1 MKLSCRPIK
10 IDLMHTIYKI
20 LFLIAI
26 SFTARTIVS
35 AQIVKD
41 SVSRDNVKTD
51 SIPSLPANKKDTVP
65 SSVNVELENIFN
77 AKNPKK
83 YTISHITVT
92 GTTFD
97 PNLIISISGL
107 AIGDKIILPGG
118 DAFANAITNLWKQ
131 NLVSNVEIYLTDLK
145 GDDLSVEIHVTDR
158 PVLSN
163 FKFKGITK
171 TEADDVTKKLDLK
184 KGRVTRVTEGFKVTA
199 ISTIKK
205 FFVDKGY
212 RNVDVAINEVK
223 DTKATNAVNLL
234 FIINKNGKVRINN
247 IYFAGNHKVSD
258 LRLKKQMKGTKEKSR
273 LTLFPSA
280 DYNVY
285 DTTKTNYLTFN
296 KYVKENGFLFPS
308 KTKELLDPYVRLKF
322 LSSSKFNE
330 KKYNDDKN
338 KILDYYNSLGFR
350 DATIVA
356 DTTYND
362 KGDLDVAI
370 KLTEGPRYYFGN
382 ITWKGNTKYPD
393 SILSAILGIKKG
405 DVYNAETLNKRLGVT
420 PSPEGGDIASLY
432 EDDGYL
438 FFRITPVETAVY
450 NDTIDHEIRIVEGP
464 QATIGKVGI
473 SGNDKTKEYVIRRE
487 LRTIPGEKFSR
498 EKIIRTQR
506 ELSQLGYFDAEKI
519 SPGIVPHP
527 ENGTVDI
534 TWNVVEKSSDQLELS
549 AGFGGGIGLTG
560 TLGVTFNNFSIY
572 NIFKKKAWDPLPV
585 GDGQKLSLRAQSNGK
600 QFRSY
605 NFSFTEPWLGGK
617 KRDPFTIGYYD
628 TKYANAYNP
637 LTGYYDRSYADSSYI
652 RNTGISVS
660 LGKQLKWPD
669 DYFSMVYQLNYQRYK
684 LKNYNIFPGLL
695 NGVSNNISFKITLAR
710 SSAGPNPIFPTSGSN
725 FILSTELTPPY
736 SLFRNGKTLSVAD
749 QYKWVEYHKERF
761 TAQWYV
767 PIGQGRG
774 ENKDKQFILYAAA
787 KYGFLGRYDTHAP
800 TSPFGRFQLGDA
812 GLSNNY
818 GLLGYDIIAH
828 RGYPVYDNSNPK
840 INPDLSQATNFFTIF
855 NKYTLEMRYPFST
868 SASSTIYGLA
878 FFEAANGW
886 YSFKDYN
893 PFQLRRSVGLGMR
906 FFLPMFGLLGFDYGI
921 GLDRINSTTGLK
933 GAAKFTF
940 MLGQEPE

>member
-20 LFLIAI
+20 FFLIAI
-26 SFTARTIVS
+26 LFTARNTVY
-35 AQIVKD
+35 AQVTTD
-41 SVSRDNVKTD
+41 SLSQVNENKD
-51 SIPSLPANKKDTVP
+51 SIPSITTIKDTVP

-77 AKNPKK
+77 AKAPRQ
-83 YTISHITVT
+83 YTISHINVT

-107 AIGDKIILPGG
+107 AVGSKIILPGS
-118 DAFANAITNLWKQ
+118 DDFANAITNLWKQ
-131 NLVSNVEIYLTDLK
+131 NLVSDVEIYLTDLK
-145 GDDLSVEIHVTDR
+145 GSDLSIEIHVTDR

-163 FKFKGITK
+163 FKFKGISK
-171 TEADDVTKKLDLK
+171 TESDDISKKLDIK
-184 KGRVTRVTEGFKVTA
+184 KGRVTRVTEGFKVSA
-199 ISTIKK
+199 ISTIKR
-205 FFVDKGY
+205 FFIDKGF
-212 RNVDVAINEVK
+212 RNVDVTISESK
-223 DTKATNAVNLL
+223 DSKAANAVNLL
-234 FIINKNGKVRINN
+234 FIINKNGKVKINN
-247 IYFAGNHKVSD
+247 IFFAGNKKVPD
-258 LRLKKQMKGTKEKSR
+258 LKLKKQMKGTKEKSR
-273 LTLFPSA
+273 LTLFPTL
-280 DYNVY
+280 DKNVY
-285 DTTKTNYLTFN
+285 DSTKTNYLTFN
-296 KYVKENGFLFPS
+296 KYMQENGFLFPS
-308 KTKELLDPYVRLKF
+308 KTKELLDPYVRFKF

-330 KKYNDDKN
+330 KKYGEDKN

-393 SILSAILGIKKG
+393 SLLSVILGIKKG
-405 DVYNAETLNKRLGVT
+405 DIYNAETLNKKLGVI
-420 PSPEGGDIASLY
+420 PSPEGGDISSLY
-432 EDDGYL
+432 TDDGYL

-473 SGNDKTKEYVIRRE
+473 SGNTKTKEYVIRRE

-572 NIFKKKAWDPLPV
+572 NIFNKKAWDPLPV
-585 GDGQKLSLRAQSNGK
+585 GDGQKLSIRGQSNGK

-617 KRDPFTIGYYD
+617 KRNPFSIGYYD
-628 TKYANAYNP
+628 TKYANAYDP
-637 LTGYYDRSYADSSYI
+637 YTGFYNRSYADSSYI
-652 RNTGISVS
+652 KNTGISVS
-660 LGKQLKWPD
+660 LGKQLRWPD
-669 DYFSMVYQLNYQRYK
+669 DFFSLVYQLNYQRYK

-736 SLFRNGKTLSVAD
+736 SLFRNGQPLSKAD
-749 QYKWVEYHKERF
+749 EYKWVEYHKERF

-787 KYGFLGRYDTHAP
+787 KYGFLGRYNSNSP
-800 TSPFGRFQLGDA
+800 LSPFGRFQLGDA

-893 PFQLRRSVGLGMR
+893 PFKLRRSVGLGMR

-921 GLDRINSTTGLK
+921 GLDRINPGTGLK